1 MGWDGEIGHGTFLQ
15 DITFWIF
22 LNNSLKPIKNQ
33 YILTTTQLRF
43 LSVFFN
49 GVSHMFI
56 NREGPTQSSIAQH
69 FLECGCWLIRATYS
83 YELNITHI
91 VLNQIP
97 LYHIISQHITLHS
110 ILLHTYMYTSYIYIY
125 IHMMFYMTTCTSLQY
140 IYNIHIHTYIC
151 TYLAYA
157 CNILNILGIHLPTIV
172 AVPSS
177 EMKSGA
183 FMGILM
189 FGFSTQ
195 MMAAEL
201 KFMAGGAWD
210 CIWLT
215 RTGWDMKGFRC
226 STSPKTTLEKTW
238 HCSVPSQHCVHRKRT
253 LKPSIK
259 GAYESISINKLQV
272 VGPSNRIFL
281 TQKGNVKQQKK

>member
-1 MGWDGEIGHGTFLQ
+1 MY
-15 DITFWIF
+15 IF
-22 LNNSLKPIKNQ
+22 TI
-33 YILTTTQLRF
+33 
-43 LSVFFN
+43 
-49 GVSHMFI
+49 
-56 NREGPTQSSIAQH
+56 
-69 FLECGCWLIRATYS
+69 
-83 YELNITHI
+83 
-91 VLNQIP
+91 
-97 LYHIISQHITLHS
+97 
-110 ILLHTYMYTSYIYIY
+110 
-125 IHMMFYMTTCTSLQY
+125 Y

-253 LKPSIK
+253 QT
-259 GAYESISINKLQV
+259 INQ
-272 VGPSNRIFL
+272 GGI
-281 TQKGNVKQQKK
+281 